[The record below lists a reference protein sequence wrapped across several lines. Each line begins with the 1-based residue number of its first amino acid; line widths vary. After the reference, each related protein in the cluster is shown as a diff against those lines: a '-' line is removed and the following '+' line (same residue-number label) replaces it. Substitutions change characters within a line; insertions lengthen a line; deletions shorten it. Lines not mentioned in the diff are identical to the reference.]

1 VPFEE
6 HAVWEPTSE
15 RDPIVHLE
23 HQAAE
28 RDPSLIGIRHHRMAA
43 SPFAYYRGAAL
54 SMAWDLS
61 TTPATGI
68 TTQICADAHLSN
80 FGLFGSP
87 ERHLYF
93 DLNDFDETAPGPWE
107 WDIKRLA
114 ASIELAGRG
123 NGFADKE
130 RKAAVRG
137 SIAAYR
143 EAMAS
148 FAGRSLLTVWYQ
160 HLDMDDLLPEF
171 ASALDEMA
179 TPAIWKAIE
188 RSRSHDHAQAF
199 AKLSIVVDGEPRIVA
214 DPPLIVPIEDMAEGV
229 VPLDR
234 IRGFLETSFENYI
247 ASLDPDRRHLLRGYR
262 LADFA
267 RKVVGVGSVGTQ
279 AWIAL
284 LVDKATG
291 DPLFL
296 QIKEA
301 QASVVEAPLGD
312 AGFGQ
317 HGERVVVGQR
327 AMQSASDI
335 MLGWFRNEVP
345 FQHDYYVRQLRDWKG
360 SAEIERM
367 TPAGMRLF
375 GRMAGWTL
383 ARAHAKTGDRSA
395 IASYLGDKTGFDKA
409 IAAFSIAYADQTER
423 DHAAVVDAIASGRLE
438 ATPG

>member
-6 HAVWEPTSE
+6 HAVWDTASE
-15 RDPIVHLE
+15 RDPIIHLE

-61 TTPATGI
+61 TTPVSGI
-68 TTQICADAHLSN
+68 TAQICADAHLSN

-114 ASIELAGRG
+114 ASIEVAGRG
-123 NGFADKE
+123 NGFAGRE

-137 SIAAYR
+137 SVAAYR
-143 EAMAS
+143 EAMGS
-148 FAGRSLLTVWYQ
+148 FASRSLLAVWYQ

-171 ASALDEMA
+171 ASSLDEKA

-188 RSRSHDHAQAF
+188 RSRTHDHAHAL
-199 AKLSIVVDGEPRIVA
+199 AKLAIMVDGEPRIMA
-214 DPPLIVPIEDMAEGV
+214 DPPLVVPIEDLADG
-229 VPLDR
+229 VPLEQVR
-234 IRGFLETSFENYI
+234 AFLETAFDGYI
-247 ASLDPDRRHLLRGYR
+247 GSLEPDRRHLLHGYR
-262 LADFA
+262 IADFA
-267 RKVVGVGSVGTQ
+267 RKVVGVGSVGAQ

-284 LVDKATG
+284 LVDRSNG

-301 QASVVEAPLGD
+301 LASVVESPLGA
-312 AGFGQ
+312 AGFEH
-317 HGERVVVGQR
+317 HGERVVTGQR

-335 MLGWFRNEVP
+335 MLGWYRDEVP
-345 FQHDYYVRQLRDWKG
+345 PRRDYYVRQLRDWKG

-395 IASYLGDKTGFDKA
+395 IASYLGDTTGFDKA
-409 IAAFSIAYADQTER
+409 IGEFSIAYADQTER
-423 DHAAVVDAIASGRLE
+423 DHAALLDAIASGRLE